1 VAEFFSA
8 YGLFLAQAITVV
20 VAVLGVVGGVLII
33 SMRSR
38 PEGGEHIEIKH
49 LNRKFEE
56 MENVLQAAMLP
67 KAALKKR
74 TKEQKKRRKTEEKQ
88 GETAEAEK
96 SKRVFVLDFHGDI
109 RASAVSALREE
120 ISAVLTVARPQDEV
134 LVRIESS
141 GGLVHGYGLAASQL
155 VRVKEKGIPLTVAV
169 DKAAASG
176 GYMMACVADQII
188 AAPFAVLGSIGVL
201 AQLPNFH
208 RLLEKNDIDFEQF
221 MAGEHKRT
229 VTVFGKNTEEGK
241 EKFRQELEDLHG
253 LFKDF
258 VREHRA
264 QLDIEKVSTGEHWFG
279 KQALTLGLVD
289 GLRTS
294 DDYLMCARETAELYE
309 VHYFSEKKP
318 LLARLA
324 NLTEGRGVRGDLGHP
339 VLSQPTL
346 QR

>member
-1 VAEFFSA
+1 MAEFFSA

-20 VAVLGVVGGVLII
+20 VGVLAVVGGVLII

-38 PEGGEHIEIKH
+38 PESGEHIEIKH
-49 LNRKFEE
+49 LNRKFQE

-74 TKEQKKRRKTEEKQ
+74 TKEQKKRRKAEEKQ
-88 GETAEAEK
+88 GEAAETER
-96 SKRVFVLDFHGDI
+96 SKRMFVLDFHGDI

-120 ISAVLTVARPQDEV
+120 ISAVLTVARAQDEV
-134 LVRIESS
+134 LVRIDSS

-155 VRVKEKGIPLTVAV
+155 VRVKEKGIPLTAAV
-169 DKAAASG
+169 DKVAASG

-229 VTVFGKNTEEGK
+229 VTVFGKNTDQGR

-258 VREHRA
+258 VREHRP
-264 QLDIEKVSTGEHWFG
+264 QLDIDGVSTGEHWFG
-279 KQALTLGLVD
+279 MQALERGLID

-309 VHYFSEKKP
+309 VHFSEKKP

-324 NLTEGRGVRGDLGHP
+324 NLAEGRGARGDLGHP

-346 QR
+346 

>member
-1 VAEFFSA
+1 MAEFFSA

-20 VAVLGVVGGVLII
+20 LAVLVVVGGVLII

-56 MENVLQAAMLP
+56 MENVLQAAMLS

-74 TKEQKKRRKTEEKQ
+74 TKEQKKRRKAEDKQ
-88 GETAEAEK
+88 EATAETEK
-96 SKRVFVLDFHGDI
+96 SKRLFVLDFHGDI

-120 ISAVLTVARPQDEV
+120 ISAVLTVARAEDEV

-155 VRVKEKGIPLTVAV
+155 VRIKEKGIPLTVAV
-169 DKAAASG
+169 DKVAASG

-201 AQLPNFH
+201 AQLPNFN

-229 VTVFGKNTEEGK
+229 VTVFGKNTDEGK

-258 VREHRA
+258 VGEHRPK
-264 QLDIEKVSTGEHWFG
+264 LDIEKVSTGEHWFG
-279 KQALTLGLVD
+279 KQALALALVD
-289 GLRTS
+289 DLRTS
-294 DDYLMCARETAELYE
+294 DDYLMCARDSADLYE
-309 VHYFSEKKP
+309 VHFSEKKP

-324 NLTEGRGVRGDLGHP
+324 NLTEGRGARGDLAHP
-339 VLSQPTL
+339 LLSLPTV
-346 QR
+346 